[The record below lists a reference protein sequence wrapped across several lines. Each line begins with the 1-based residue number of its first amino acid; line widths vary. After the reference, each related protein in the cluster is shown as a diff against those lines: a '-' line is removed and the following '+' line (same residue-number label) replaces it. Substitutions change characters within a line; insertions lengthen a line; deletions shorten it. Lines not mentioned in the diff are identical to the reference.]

1 MVKWILAAVGV
12 VVLSLAISAWHMH
25 LSSSPRPYRYDAA
38 AFERDRQ
45 IQMQYHP
52 VSLVALLA
60 DPERYDG
67 RKVLVSGFVTL
78 GFEGS
83 GLHLDKSAYEAGLR
97 RNAVWLEKPKWL
109 SAEAAR
115 RLDRRYG
122 DVAGTFDA
130 SGHGHVG
137 AYTGALVQ
145 VRRIRPTFTQ
155 SNYQQWRRR
164 EQDDL
169 LMQTLFSGWFLI
181 FVGSCGLG
189 LIWLVTRRRA

>member
-12 VVLSLAISAWHMH
+12 VVLSLAISAWHTH
-25 LSSSPRPYRYDAA
+25 LSSSPRPYRHDAA

-45 IQMQYHP
+45 IQMQYEQ

-78 GFEGS
+78 EFEGS
-83 GLHLDKSAYEAGLR
+83 GLHLDKNAYEAGLR
-97 RNAVWLEKPKWL
+97 RNALWLDPPKWL
-109 SAEAAR
+109 SAESAR

-130 SGHGHVG
+130 SEHGHMG

-145 VRRIRPTFTQ
+145 LRRIRPTFTQ
-155 SNYQQWRRR
+155 SDYQQWRLR
-164 EQDDL
+164 EQDDM

-181 FVGSCGLG
+181 FVGWCGLG